1 MEELKNLMKAYR
13 EEVGHVPELL
23 GLALSARKNL
33 CIHPEVSMGMG
44 ISSMGIGILRRVLG
58 MGVLS
63 MGIPVIV
70 IFCQVSKE
78 EEGKSVDS
86 KCHKLTASFQRKKH
100 QRDHRVPVCGFY
112 EVPQ

>member
-1 MEELKNLMKAYR
+1 MEELKNLMKAYH

-33 CIHPEVSMGMG
+33 CIHPEVIMGMG
-44 ISSMGIGILRRVLG
+44 ISSMGIGILSRVLG

-63 MGIPVIV
+63 MESSVA

>member
-1 MEELKNLMKAYR
+1 
-13 EEVGHVPELL
+13 
-23 GLALSARKNL
+23 
-33 CIHPEVSMGMG
+33 MG
-44 ISSMGIGILRRVLG
+44 IEILSRVLG

-63 MGIPVIV
+63 MESSVV